1 MIEYR
6 GGSKTLDVDV
16 RSGTIKGE
24 FGDQR
29 GDVLNVL
36 PPMKAGAIAA
46 PYITV
51 NRRWCEVDWLTFESK
66 AVKGVH
72 VLGDSLQLAPLMP
85 KSATM
90 ANGHGKVC
98 AAAIVAMLNGQAPS
112 GAPTLMNAC
121 YSMVSDKLGIHV
133 TSVHKYDQNSRTFRT
148 VPGAGGVSAARNE
161 AEGLYTMNW
170 ASNIWA
176 DTLG

>member
-1 MIEYR
+1 V
-6 GGSKTLDVDV
+6 LDVDV

-24 FGDQR
+24 FGDQK

-36 PPMKAGAIAA
+36 PPMKAGTIAA
-46 PYITV
+46 PYITA
-51 NRRWCEVDWLTFESK
+51 NKRWCEVDWLTFESK

-90 ANGHGKVC
+90 ANGHGKIC
-98 AAAIVAMLNGQAPS
+98 AAAIVAMLKGEAPMGS
-112 GAPTLMNAC
+112 PVLMNAC
-121 YSMVSDKLGIHV
+121 YSMVSDKLAIHV
-133 TSVHKYDQNSRTFRT
+133 TSVHKYDERDRTFKT
-148 VPGAGGVSAARNE
+148 VPGAGGVSSAMNE

-170 ASNIWA
+170 AHNIWA
-176 DTLG
+176 DSLQ